1 LGFGKNRLP
10 KTWHPKPEI
19 CSDLPQFRSDP
30 FQAPFCTL
38 SLTEA
43 KALETESLGE
53 TTSSTSGQR
62 RWQKEQEM
70 MESRK
75 VQQASQPKPYSHDVR
90 GGGMK
95 KLTVKRFFVVL
106 LGVLVLFLAACDKS
120 APVTPETPNETPNE
134 QPSFSLSMPKS
145 SLDLFQGDSDELI
158 IKVGRK
164 GGFKD
169 EVEFSLNAPSGI
181 SGSFSEAGTDQMKL
195 ELSISDSMEPGDYDL
210 VVIASSGTLNQTSNL
225 SLSVQTSSPTTP
237 ATPAT
242 ITVVGKV
249 TNVSGT
255 GLNGL
260 NVRVVDAD
268 GAFQET
274 ATDASG
280 NFTVSN
286 IKTPYSVSVVPPLG
300 SISGFPQT
308 WQNLKRDNPKLVVS
322 FLGWSTMPACPVR
335 SATVFG
341 DLKSAGIHTIPVGHT
356 AKAIYVAKGITN
368 ALSFPPFAVT
378 TAPLGSAAQDL
389 LLPGDNSYSINFT
402 FDTNMCLTST
412 RGALIYLER
421 DGLGNYVKSAIIN
434 NFELVTGDNREQ
446 DLNLT
451 SAVVNKLEGEI
462 TFPDSVPGAF
472 IGAILK
478 VGDASVYLEDF
489 TYALAVAG
497 KKEYAFDI
505 PVLSGVQYRT
515 GAYSA
520 NAAFTQISFVYSD
533 VLSAGDTG
541 VNLSLPI
548 VGGPVSPSG
557 NISTITPT
565 FNQRF
570 ISGMNVYYNFVT
582 DGSDTYWFG
591 TSDTNNMKFPAE
603 LPEPAQLET
612 GHSYDWYGFTA
623 IKIRNGAGVN
633 DLVDGRLVNGAY
645 AQLSAWLNP
654 DGVEMG
660 MVNLE
665 SKTFN
670 INP

>member
-1 LGFGKNRLP
+1 
-10 KTWHPKPEI
+10 
-19 CSDLPQFRSDP
+19 
-30 FQAPFCTL
+30 
-38 SLTEA
+38 
-43 KALETESLGE
+43 
-53 TTSSTSGQR
+53 
-62 RWQKEQEM
+62 

-412 RGALIYLER
+412 RGALLYLER

-570 ISGMNVYYNFVT
+570 VSGMNVYYNFVT
-582 DGSDTYWFG
+582 DGADTYWFG

-623 IKIRNGAGVN
+623 IKIRNGAGVD

-660 MVNLE
+660 MINLE
-665 SKTFN
+665 GKNFN

>member
-1 LGFGKNRLP
+1 
-10 KTWHPKPEI
+10 
-19 CSDLPQFRSDP
+19 
-30 FQAPFCTL
+30 
-38 SLTEA
+38 
-43 KALETESLGE
+43 
-53 TTSSTSGQR
+53 
-62 RWQKEQEM
+62 
-70 MESRK
+70 
-75 VQQASQPKPYSHDVR
+75 
-90 GGGMK
+90 MK
-95 KLTVKRFFVVL
+95 KVAIKRLFVVL
-106 LGVLVLFLAACDKS
+106 LGVLVLLLAACDKT
-120 APVTPETPNETPNE
+120 PVTPETPQEIPNE
-134 QPSFSLSMPKS
+134 QPGFSLTVPTS
-145 SLDLFQGDSDELI
+145 SLNLDQGDADEVMI
-158 IKVGRK
+158 NVSRK

-181 SGSFSEAGTDQMKL
+181 SGSFSKMGTDKMKL
-195 ELSISDSMEPGDYDL
+195 ELAVSESMEAGDYDL
-210 VVIASSGTLNQTSNL
+210 VVIASAGALNQTSNIT
-225 SLSVQTSSPTTP
+225 LSVQTSTTTTP
-237 ATPAT
+237 TPST
-242 ITVVGKV
+242 ITVSGKV

-274 ATDASG
+274 ATDAQG
-280 NFTVSN
+280 NFTANN

-300 SISGFPQT
+300 SSSGYPQT
-308 WQNLKRDNPKLVVS
+308 WQNLKRNDPKLVVS

-335 SATVFG
+335 FATVFG
-341 DLKSAGIHTIPVGHT
+341 DLKSAGIHVIPAGHT
-356 AKAIYVAKGITN
+356 ARVLYVAKGITN
-368 ALSFPPFAVT
+368 GLSAT
-378 TAPLGSAAQDL
+378 TAPLGSSAQDNL
-389 LLPGDNSYSINFT
+389 LAGDSSYTINFS
-402 FDTNMCLTST
+402 FDTNLCLTQT

-421 DGLGNYVKSAIIN
+421 DALGNYVKSAILN

-451 SAVVNKLEGEI
+451 SAVVNKLEGEV

-497 KKEYAFDI
+497 KKQYAFDI

-515 GAYSA
+515 GAYSV

-533 VLSAGDTG
+533 VLGAGDTG

-570 ISGMNVYYNFVT
+570 VSGMNVYYNFVT
-582 DGSDTYWFG
+582 DGADTYWFG
-591 TSDTNNMKFPAE
+591 TSDTNNMKIPAE

-612 GHSYDWYGFTA
+612 GQSYDWYGFTA
-623 IKIRNGAGVN
+623 IKIRNGSGVD
-633 DLVDGRLVNGAY
+633 DLADGRLVNGAY

-654 DGVEMG
+654 DGIEMG
-660 MVNLE
+660 MLNLE
-665 SKTFN
+665 PKTFN

>member
-1 LGFGKNRLP
+1 MVELQKVERASR
-10 KTWHPKPEI
+10 PKP
-19 CSDLPQFRSDP
+19 Q
-30 FQAPFCTL
+30 
-38 SLTEA
+38 
-43 KALETESLGE
+43 
-53 TTSSTSGQR
+53 
-62 RWQKEQEM
+62 
-70 MESRK
+70 SRL
-75 VQQASQPKPYSHDVR
+75 R

-95 KLTVKRFFVVL
+95 KVAIKRLFVVL
-106 LGVLVLFLAACDKS
+106 LGVLVLLLAACDKT
-120 APVTPETPNETPNE
+120 PVTPETPQEIPNE
-134 QPSFSLSMPKS
+134 QPGFSLTVPTS
-145 SLDLFQGDSDELI
+145 SLNLDQGDADEVMI
-158 IKVGRK
+158 NVSRK

-181 SGSFSEAGTDQMKL
+181 SGSFSKMGTDKMKL
-195 ELSISDSMEPGDYDL
+195 ELAVSESMEAGDYDL
-210 VVIASSGTLNQTSNL
+210 VVIASAGALNQTSNIT
-225 SLSVQTSSPTTP
+225 LSVQTSTTTTP
-237 ATPAT
+237 TPST
-242 ITVVGKV
+242 ITVSGKV

-274 ATDASG
+274 ATDAQG
-280 NFTVSN
+280 NFTANN

-300 SISGFPQT
+300 SSSGYPQT
-308 WQNLKRDNPKLVVS
+308 WQNLKRNDPKLVVS

-335 SATVFG
+335 FATVFG
-341 DLKSAGIHTIPVGHT
+341 DLKSAGIHVIPAGHT
-356 AKAIYVAKGITN
+356 ARVLYVAKGITN
-368 ALSFPPFAVT
+368 GLSAT
-378 TAPLGSAAQDL
+378 TAPLGSSAQDNL
-389 LLPGDNSYSINFT
+389 LAGDSSYTINFS
-402 FDTNMCLTST
+402 FDTNLCLTQT

-421 DGLGNYVKSAIIN
+421 DALGNYVKSAILN

-451 SAVVNKLEGEI
+451 SAVVNKLEGEV

-497 KKEYAFDI
+497 KKQYAFDI

-515 GAYSA
+515 GAYSV

-533 VLSAGDTG
+533 VLGAGDTG

-570 ISGMNVYYNFVT
+570 VSGMNVYYNFVT
-582 DGSDTYWFG
+582 DGADTYWFG
-591 TSDTNNMKFPAE
+591 TSDTNNMKIPAE

-612 GHSYDWYGFTA
+612 GQSYDWYGFTA
-623 IKIRNGAGVN
+623 IKIRNGSGVD
-633 DLVDGRLVNGAY
+633 DLADGRLVNGAY

-654 DGVEMG
+654 DGIEMG
-660 MVNLE
+660 MLNLE
-665 SKTFN
+665 PKTFN